1 MVRPLLITGAA
12 LGVSILTVF
21 AGCSSSSSGNGG
33 TGGKEG
39 GTASSSGSSSGASSS
54 SGSSSG
60 GATDSGHKEGSASS
74 SSGSSSGSGD
84 DSGGTS
90 TCPYG
95 TAFTPGTY
103 PASTEHSGACLAADI
118 TSFLAACGDSGNST
132 ACGNWQTA
140 NVPNGDAGAG
150 TACGACIFK
159 DDNSGASFVSVTPGG
174 HGFFGPN
181 YGGCIQ
187 LLDPTNGPA
196 CQPAYDAVDD
206 CEVSECGDCADSTT
220 YATCASAVDA
230 SVCSTQSA
238 AVKTACAADFAD
250 GGTAQQCDPGAA
262 TNPPTSNPTFQ
273 LIISLICG
281 TADGG

>member
-21 AGCSSSSSGNGG
+21 AGCSSSSSGGA
-33 TGGKEG
+33 TGGNEG
-39 GTASSSGSSSGASSS
+39 GTASSSGSSSGSASS

-74 SSGSSSGSGD
+74 SSGAGD
-84 DSGGTS
+84 DSGGDEASS

-95 TAFTPGTY
+95 TPFTPGTY
-103 PASTEHSGACLAADI
+103 PASTAHSGACLAADI
-118 TSFLAACGDSGNST
+118 TSFINACGDSGSAT
-132 ACGNWQTA
+132 ACDTWQTN
-140 NVPNGDAGAG
+140 NVPGEDGGGG

-159 DDNSGASFVSVTPGG
+159 ADNSGGSFVSVTPGG
-174 HGFFGPN
+174 NGFFGAN
-181 YGGCIQ
+181 FGGCIQ
-187 LLDPTNGPA
+187 LLDPTNGPT
-196 CQPAYDAVDD
+196 CQPAYDAISD
-206 CEVSECGDCADSTT
+206 CEVSECGDCADATT

-238 AVKTACAADFAD
+238 AVQTACAADFAD
-250 GGTAQQCDPGAA
+250 GGVAQQCDPGAA

-273 LIISLICG
+273 LVMSLICG